1 MTNKPRRAG
10 REEMKKLINDP
21 FKVTVESIEG
31 YAKAYPHIVRL
42 VGPHVVA
49 RRNAPIRGKVG
60 VVVGGGSGH
69 EPLFLGWVGYGM
81 ADAAVLGEVFAAP
94 SPTFIL
100 EATRA
105 ANGGE
110 GVLYVYGNY
119 AGDNM
124 NFDMAAET
132 AREEGIETRT
142 VRVWDDVA
150 SAPPERANERR
161 GLAADMFVI
170 KVAGA
175 KAEMG
180 ARLAQVRQSAEKARD
195 NCRTFA
201 VALSPATIPAS
212 GRPTFTVDE
221 NEMYFGI
228 GAHGEKGVRKTN
240 LLSADETAEILVDAV
255 VKDLSLRSTDEV
267 NLIVNGYGS
276 TTLMELYI
284 INRKVHEILDSL
296 EIRIHRTEVGS
307 FLTTQEMAGCSVTLM
322 RLDKELRELYDA
334 PACTPTFV
342 RCQEDT
348 GT

>member
-1 MTNKPRRAG
+1 
-10 REEMKKLINDP
+10 MKKLINDP

-31 YAKAYPHIVRL
+31 YARAYPHIVRL
-42 VGPHVVA
+42 VSPHVVA
-49 RRNAPIRGKVG
+49 RNNAPIRGKVG

-105 ANGGE
+105 ANGAE
-110 GVLYVYGNY
+110 GVVYVYGNY

-132 AREEGIETRT
+132 AREEGIETQA

-150 SAPPERANERR
+150 SAPPGRASERR
-161 GLAADMFVI
+161 GLAADLFVI

-175 KAEMG
+175 KAERG
-180 ARLAQVRQSAEKARD
+180 ARLAQVKESAEKARD

-212 GRPTFTVDE
+212 GKPTFIIDE

-255 VKDLSLRSTDEV
+255 VKDLSLRSADDV
-267 NLIVNGYGS
+267 NVIVNGYGS

-284 INRKVHEILDSL
+284 INRKVHEILDGL
-296 EIRIHRTEVGS
+296 GIRIHRTEVGS

-322 RLDKELRELYDA
+322 RLDEELRELYDA

-342 RCQEDT
+342 RCQEGS